1 MSKQEKKNAAPGEQ
15 AEKVITKYDL
25 KMQKRKAEKEKEARA
40 QKISTAVGIVILLAL
55 LCLVLSFPIRS
66 YISLHKT
73 YVTVGNE
80 NVTKV
85 EFDYSYYTVVNNYV
99 AQYSQYLSMFGLD
112 LSKDLSTQYYSG
124 TRTWKDFFEEMTMD
138 TLRRNKALKADA
150 QATGFTVDVSAEY
163 EGIVAQ
169 QKANAQEAG
178 VSLNKYL
185 RQNFGS
191 YATSARIKPY
201 LEEALYVNKYYAK
214 LSKDMT
220 PSADEV
226 SAKYAENPKQYD
238 SVNYRIKQFDAQLP
252 TEPTELADP
261 KDESAETDADAAY
274 TPSEAEVE
282 KAMADAKAIADEALG
297 TVKTD
302 GDVVEGILYDSANNV
317 IRDWLFDDARKAGD
331 TTVLEDSGSHCYYCL
346 AFEKRFRDETA
357 TANVR
362 ILVSDTEE
370 EANSMFAAWK
380 DGGATEPHFE
390 ELCNTTFY
398 DKAVA
403 EGGLLEGISKDDDL
417 YEELLDWIFAEGR
430 SAGNCEVVTVP
441 DVASFVVY
449 YIGEGQPIWY
459 KTIESN
465 LRNDAVTAYVE
476 KLEENCQ
483 ISDPDKNLNY
493 LILEEQ
499 EKAAAESAA
508 AENAATESSVEEST
522 AAESSVEESTAAES
536 AAEESTATESTEES
550 QNE

>member
-1 MSKQEKKNAAPGEQ
+1 MSKQEKKNAVPGEQ
-15 AEKVITKYDL
+15 AEKVMTKYDL
-25 KMQKRKAEKEKEARA
+25 KMQKRKAEKEKEERA
-40 QKISTAVGIVILLAL
+40 QKISTAVGVVILLAL

-99 AQYSQYLSMFGLD
+99 AQYSQYLSLFGLD

-150 QATGFTVDVSAEY
+150 QAAGFTADVSTEY
-163 EGIVAQ
+163 DGIVAQ
-169 QKANAQEAG
+169 QKANAREAG

-185 RQNFGS
+185 RQNFGP

-201 LEEALYVNKYYAK
+201 LEEALFVNKYYAK
-214 LSKDMT
+214 LNKDMT

-226 SAKYAENPKQYD
+226 SAKYAEDPKQYD
-238 SVNYRIKQFDAQLP
+238 SVNYRIRQFDAQLP

-261 KDESAETDADAAY
+261 ADESDDTDAAY

-282 KAMADAKAIADEALG
+282 KAMADAKVLADEALS

-302 GDVVEGILYDSANNV
+302 GDEVEGILYASANDV

-331 TTVLEDSGSHCYYCL
+331 TTVLEDSGSHRYYCL

-370 EANSMFAAWK
+370 EASNMYAVWK

-403 EGGLLEGISKDDDL
+403 EGGLLEGISRDDDL

-430 SAGNCEVVTVP
+430 STGNCEVVTVP

-459 KTIESN
+459 NTIESS
-465 LRNDAVTAYVE
+465 LRSDAVTAYVE

-508 AENAATESSVEEST
+508 AESA
-522 AAESSVEESTAAES
+522 AAESSDAESTGNE
-536 AAEESTATESTEES
+536 ESTEES